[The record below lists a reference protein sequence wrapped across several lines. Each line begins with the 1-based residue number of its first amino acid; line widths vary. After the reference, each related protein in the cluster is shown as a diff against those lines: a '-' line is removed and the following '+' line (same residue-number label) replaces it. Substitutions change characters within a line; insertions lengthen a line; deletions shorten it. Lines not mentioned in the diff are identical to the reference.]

1 MTCMYLLHIR
11 LAVGLEWER
20 GFTFEFTGMTRT
32 FEKLDSETSVQ
43 TDKSGNFGGR
53 IRETVPR

>member
-1 MTCMYLLHIR
+1 MYLLHIR